1 MAILS
6 KPLHRPALC
15 SLPLERGRAHS
26 LLGREITLYFGGADK
41 KANRMITTVGEIY
54 QRCQKIL
61 SAEFGSTR
69 LFIKGS
75 CVSHLFSKEP
85 FCDIDI
91 HATIDVTNLP
101 DQQRVG
107 KGYAFKW
114 AVLKGIYEI
123 ITEKFPPSPGG
134 SRVSIPSAEILFE
147 EETNLLCVKGA
158 PFNVHTIR
166 FPGEIPLEFTIFNIV
181 KEVRESVR
189 NYDFNSGALQLSIE
203 DGGAII
209 IHSNT
214 PDMRATINEVSR
226 RELTCIAPQE
236 IERKGICRYL
246 AKVVLSG
253 YYDKDKGLLPA
264 MLDGVKERD
273 QGKTEDK
280 ILAAEMVKEIVA
292 HFKEKGVTPLG
303 ALLSLWLLPKPKPC
317 SEILG
322 ALLEEAKEKLRVAL
336 LTDAL
341 PERQALATLVQ
352 KGNRAECCWY
362 LMMQAKSARK
372 VLHRGEESLQLEIS
386 SYPMFSS
393 ELSDRSIFTIV
404 PIAGLAKFSESG
416 IPWAFLDLKKKD
428 MPKFQV
434 EDAETKGL
442 FQSLCSQVLTKPSL
456 YPVLLT
462 AIDHFGIEPQDNF
475 SKLLIE
481 WARFNDSQPE
491 LEKLKIPFESL
502 KKLQPTLLKALEDPA
517 LLIELEEM
525 LASAIPQPVAVLS
538 MLKMLHGLVEKKELC
553 SFDSIGLQSI
563 IARYLAIFFFKRE
576 KLGSLSS
583 SDEEILLDFAKAYVD
598 ENCKLDKL
606 RGYIRRGGDLL
617 CKRSLSIL
625 YVLFIRKDVG
635 LSQGGLGSRI
645 CFEIGYRSE
654 GLKFLQ
660 ELVRTSDSLDCP
672 EIQSLFEQL
681 TESQPV
687 EFTTFVKEN
696 AAVIKQKIG
705 AFSFIIMPF
714 LEKLKAKELTKS
726 LIGNFNEVIG
736 ALCDA
741 KEKDNIIKTLFVS
754 AAKGHPQSRI
764 LLDEIQDCF
773 KLSILDSYS
782 ISDMNNDELRYLSQL
797 SRFDA
802 KLAGD
807 SEFAMAVIMRAAQ
820 FQNRE
825 LVIQASLLLAKTD
838 PDRCLHSLDILN
850 SMRKDPADHTT
861 LLPTLDILLQLLE
874 INPGLI
880 LTNSMCRPLIEA
892 RLVDLS
898 MYLEPKEGRG
908 STVLEGE
915 LFTTLRDFHKKV
927 ALYTIE
933 DPCWKKVWDIVCDS
947 GGNQAIKDWI
957 NPADIPIILP
967 GINPEGSILNLVDV
981 FALDGPFTY
990 QLIKQI
996 STLPEEAHLAFA
1008 PVVQLLLKN
1017 SSDAILTDAP
1027 LRPPA
1032 EAKAVIS
1039 FIAKIHR
1046 FFETPQHDVLQMI
1059 SMNMDICCFIAAYGE
1074 YGHELKLLGYF
1085 DGLYKTGGEG
1095 KKKFLEETT
1104 LPHKCLF
1111 LFTKRAMARR
1121 DFSIL
1126 SKISISYKAWAG
1138 NIAPDKYLNSED
1150 IHSQCIQWIEF
1161 LGGKE
1166 GVFSDC
1172 AVNKT
1177 FSIRSSEFQ
1186 ALWLYFKF
1194 LADTIKGCPFSRESV
1209 LSLADAKINQ
1219 VNFSHLLAFIDFLS
1233 KKKLIR
1239 AAGFITELADIA
1251 RKLDSQQFEVL
1262 TTRCIYM
1269 ATNMLVGMQK
1279 QPIQQEDLNPVLD
1292 LVTLINALLELTEDF
1307 EKMELPPAALRKF
1320 LEAAW
1325 MVFPHFIGKEGSLRD
1340 CMRAFSSIEGTLSL
1354 KELRAHHMSWLE
1366 SILARKGIVHP
1377 AEIGG
1382 WIMLTLR
1389 ITPKASETVSKG
1401 FYPEKFIDKH
1411 FISQD
1416 YFDNPITTRA
1426 FFEILDLGIERLP
1439 DYRACSPVVD
1449 PMSDLDVSRIIGLDI
1464 FNVLFFYSGFFQQT
1478 ISDMKGKRVSK
1489 SEGIRLEK
1497 FYMSL
1502 LIKHLQRPKPDCK
1515 AFSLTY
1521 LFPRISD
1528 NRSGRVVFI
1537 TGSEFSVG
1545 EQVEIFYL
1553 LVRNQPL
1560 VKKGQ
1565 INLAKEILI
1574 QLYENEKVTIQ
1585 RILSPPQIREIEVLI
1600 YNSPQLASHSSRPAG
1615 SGAGGGKSWW

>member
-15 SLPLERGRAHS
+15 SLPLEGGHAQP
-26 LLGREITLYFGGADK
+26 LLGREITLYFGGPDK
-41 KANRMITTVGEIY
+41 KANRMVTTVGEIY
-54 QRCQKIL
+54 RTCRKTL
-61 SAEFGSTR
+61 SAEFGSTG

-85 FCDIDI
+85 FGDIDI
-91 HATIDVTNLP
+91 HATIDVTKLP
-101 DQQRVG
+101 EHQRVG

-134 SRVSIPSAEILFE
+134 SRSSIPSAEILFE
-147 EETNLLCVKGA
+147 EETNLLCAKGA

-166 FPGEIPLEFTIFNIV
+166 FPGEIPVEFTMFNIV
-181 KEVRESVR
+181 QEVRESVR
-189 NYDFNSGALQLSIE
+189 NYDFNSGSLQLCIE
-203 DGGAII
+203 DGGAIT

-214 PDMRATINEVSR
+214 PDMRATIDEVSR
-226 RELTCIAPQE
+226 RELTCVAPEE
-236 IERKGICRYL
+236 IERKGLCRYL

-253 YYDKDKGLLPA
+253 YYDKDKELLAA
-264 MLDGVKERD
+264 MLEGVKERD

-280 ILAAEMVKEIVA
+280 ILAAEIVKEIIA
-292 HFKEKGVTPLG
+292 HFKEKAVTPLG

-322 ALLEEAKEKLRVAL
+322 ALLEEAKEKLRSAL
-336 LTDAL
+336 LTDPL
-341 PERQALATLVQ
+341 PERQALSSLVQ
-352 KGNRAECCWY
+352 KGKKAECCWY

-372 VLHRGEESLQLEIS
+372 VLHRGEESLQLEIP
-386 SYPMFSS
+386 SYPMFASDLS
-393 ELSDRSIFTIV
+393 EQCVFIIV
-404 PIAGLAKFSESG
+404 PISGFSKFSESG
-416 IPWAFLDLKKKD
+416 IPGAFLDLQEKD

-434 EDAETKGL
+434 EDPETKAL
-442 FQSLCSQVLTKPSL
+442 FQSLCSEVLTKASL

-462 AIDHFGIEPQDNF
+462 AIDRFGIEPQGNF
-475 SKLLIE
+475 SKLFIE
-481 WARFNDSQPE
+481 WVRFNDSQPE
-491 LEKLKIPFESL
+491 LEKLKIPFETL
-502 KKLQPTLLKALEDPA
+502 KKLQPTLLKTLEDPA
-517 LLIELEEM
+517 LFKELEEM
-525 LASAIPQPVAVLS
+525 LAGATPQPAPVLS

-553 SFDSIGLQSI
+553 SFDSIGLESI
-563 IARYLAIFFFKRE
+563 IARYASIFFLKRE
-576 KLGSLSS
+576 KLGALSAG
-583 SDEEILLDFAKAYVD
+583 DEQILLDFAKAHAE
-598 ENCKLDKL
+598 ENCKLDRL

-617 CKRSLSIL
+617 CKRTLSIL
-625 YVLFIRKDVG
+625 FVLFIRKEVPLSEGVVG
-635 LSQGGLGSRI
+635 ARI
-645 CFEIGYRSE
+645 CFELGYRSE

-660 ELVRTSDSLDCP
+660 ELLSRSDSLESP
-672 EIQSLFEQL
+672 EIQSLFEEL
-681 TESQPV
+681 TESQPL
-687 EFTTFVKEN
+687 EFAIFLKEN
-696 AAVIKQKIG
+696 AAVITQKTG
-705 AFSFIIMPF
+705 SFSSIIIPF
-714 LEKLKAKELTKS
+714 LEKLKAKELTPS
-726 LIGNFNEVIG
+726 LIGKFNEVLG

-741 KEKDNIIKTLFVS
+741 EEKDKIIKSLFVS

-764 LLDEIQDCF
+764 LLDEIQECF
-773 KLSILDSYS
+773 KISILDAYL
-782 ISDMNNDELRYLSQL
+782 ISEMNNDELRYLSQL

-807 SEFAMAVIMRAAQ
+807 SEFAMGVIMRAAQ
-820 FQNRE
+820 LQNRE
-825 LVIQASLLLAKTD
+825 LVMKASLLLARTD

-850 SMRKDPADHTT
+850 SMRKDPADLTT

-880 LTNSMCRPLIEA
+880 LTNSMCRPLIQA

-898 MYLEPKEGRG
+898 MYFETDQATG
-908 STVLEGE
+908 SIILQGE
-915 LFTTLRDFHKKV
+915 LFTTLREFHKKV

-933 DPCWKKVWDIVCDS
+933 DPCWKKIWDIVCDS

-957 NPADIPIILP
+957 NPADIPMILS
-967 GINPEGSILNLVDV
+967 GINPKGSILNLIDV

-990 QLIKQI
+990 QLIRQI

-1017 SSDAILTDAP
+1017 SSDVILRDAP
-1027 LRPPA
+1027 PRPPV
-1032 EAKAVIS
+1032 EAQAVIS

-1046 FFETPQHDVLQMI
+1046 FFETPEHDVLQMI
-1059 SMNMDICCFIAAYGE
+1059 SMNMDICCFIAAYGQN
-1074 YGHELKLLGYF
+1074 GNELKLLGYF

-1095 KKKFLEETT
+1095 KKKFLQETT

-1111 LFTKRAMARR
+1111 LFAKRAMARR

-1138 NIAPDKYLNSED
+1138 NIAPNKYLNSED
-1150 IHSQCIQWIEF
+1150 IHSQCIQWMEF

-1177 FSIRSSEFQ
+1177 FSTRSSEFH

-1194 LADTIKGCPFSRESV
+1194 LADTIKGCPFSKESV

-1239 AAGFITELADIA
+1239 AAVFITELPAIA
-1251 RKLDSQQFEVL
+1251 GKLDSQQFEVL
-1262 TTRCIYM
+1262 TSRCIYM
-1269 ATNMLVGMQK
+1269 ATNMLLGMQK

-1292 LVTLINALLELTEDF
+1292 LVTLINALIESSEAF
-1307 EKMELPPAALRKF
+1307 EKMELPPAAIRKF

-1340 CMRAFSSIEGTLSL
+1340 CMRAFSSMEGTLSL

-1389 ITPKASETVSKG
+1389 ITPKASETVSKW
-1401 FYPEKFIDKH
+1401 FYPEKFVDKH

-1439 DYRACSPVVD
+1439 DYTASSPVVD

-1464 FNVLFFYSGFFQQT
+1464 FNVLSFYSGFFQQT
-1478 ISDMKGKRVSK
+1478 ISDMKGKRVTK

-1497 FYMSL
+1497 FYISL
-1502 LIKHLQRPKPDCK
+1502 LIKDLERPKSDCK
-1515 AFSLTY
+1515 SLLLTY

-1528 NRSGRVVFI
+1528 NRNGRVVFMRD
-1537 TGSEFSVG
+1537 SELSVP
-1545 EQVEIFYL
+1545 EQVKIFYL

-1565 INLAKEILI
+1565 FNLAKEIVKE
-1574 QLYENEKVTIQ
+1574 LYENEKAVIQ
-1585 RILSPPQIREIEVLI
+1585 RILSPEQIREIEPLI
-1600 YNSPQLASHSSRPAG
+1600 YKGPHSSKAAG